1 MEKND
6 LFSGIYS
13 EGIFA
18 AFNCTKLASYEICMK
33 YTLYTRTFHECFSL
47 GVNELRTLYP
57 TSKWRKLLVIVTMG
71 YSYIFIK
78 SLKYYD
84 IAIVTT
90 FRLSLCLL
98 SFISECVT
106 NEQMHMRQR
115 NLNQGG
121 KYNSWTLVI
130 NRNTK
135 ESKKPS
141 IKCRGKFR
149 RNFMSRICLYFWN
162 HDY

>member
-1 MEKND
+1 
-6 LFSGIYS
+6 
-13 EGIFA
+13 
-18 AFNCTKLASYEICMK
+18 MK
-33 YTLYTRTFHECFSL
+33 YTLYTRTFHECFCL

-71 YSYIFIK
+71 YSYIFILRIHVLK
-78 SLKYYD
+78 IESQKYYH
-84 IAIVTT
+84 IAIVTI

-121 KYNSWTLVI
+121 KYNS
-130 NRNTK
+130 
-135 ESKKPS
+135 
-141 IKCRGKFR
+141 
-149 RNFMSRICLYFWN
+149 
-162 HDY
+162 

>member
-57 TSKWRKLLVIVTMG
+57 TSKLRKLLVIVTMG

-78 SLKYYD
+78 SQKYYD
-84 IAIVTT
+84 TAIVTT

-106 NEQMHMRQR
+106 NERMHIRPR

-121 KYNSWTLVI
+121 KYNS
-130 NRNTK
+130 
-135 ESKKPS
+135 
-141 IKCRGKFR
+141 
-149 RNFMSRICLYFWN
+149 
-162 HDY
+162 